1 MPASVIITSHVTE
14 VFIKVSI
21 QLFTVYD
28 RIHKRTYHIAVTEQ
42 EGVNPSKEARSCL
55 AASEEITKW
64 QTMTDDEYRDWKK
77 SL

>member
-1 MPASVIITSHVTE
+1 MPASEIITSHVTE
-14 VFIKVSI
+14 VFVKVSI

-28 RIHKRTYHIAVTEQ
+28 RIHKRTYHIAVKEQ
-42 EGVNPSKEARSCL
+42 EGVNPSKEAQSCL

-64 QTMTDDEYRDWKK
+64 QTMTDEEYRDWKK

>member
-1 MPASVIITSHVTE
+1 MILSEVITSRAME
-14 VFIKVSI
+14 VFDKVSI

-28 RIHKRTYHIAVTEQ
+28 RIHKRTYHIAVKEQ

-55 AASEEITKW
+55 AASEEITRW

>member
-1 MPASVIITSHVTE
+1 MTLLEVITSHVTE

-28 RIHKRTYHIAVTEQ
+28 RIHKKTYHIAVTEQ

-64 QTMTDDEYRDWKK
+64 QTMTDEEYRDWKK

>member
-1 MPASVIITSHVTE
+1 MPASETITSHVTE
-14 VFIKVSI
+14 VFDKVSI

-28 RIHKRTYHIAVTEQ
+28 RIHKRTYHIAVKEQ
-42 EGVNPSKEARSCL
+42 EGVNPSKEAQSCL

>member
-1 MPASVIITSHVTE
+1 MPASEIITSRVME
-14 VFIKVSI
+14 VFVKVSI

-28 RIHKRTYHIAVTEQ
+28 RIHKKTYHIAVKEQ
-42 EGVNPSKEARSCL
+42 EGVNPSKEAQSCL

>member
-1 MPASVIITSHVTE
+1 MTE
-14 VFIKVSI
+14 VFDKVSI

-42 EGVNPSKEARSCL
+42 EGVSPGKEAYSCL
-55 AASEEITKW
+55 SAGEEITR
-64 QTMTDDEYRDWKK
+64 QQSMTDDEYRDWKK